1 MAITCTVTRGFTFAT
16 GVDLSSANLNELGEP
31 TVTVPSVTDTTVVLQ
46 SFAVAVLPTP
56 GTAGKVV
63 YCTDGDGGSPC
74 LAVDNG
80 SSWLRI
86 NLGAAVSSTDAEEY
100 IIAE

>member
-46 SFAVAVLPTP
+46 SFAVAGLPTP

-86 NLGAAVSSTDAEEY
+86 NLGAAVSATDAEEY